1 MSRGESPDWVAIALE
16 EYRTLRQESLA
27 AMEQMQRT
35 LQGGVVAI
43 GVLTGFG
50 VEAGAEPATQIG
62 LVAGAAIFA
71 GLVMVMWL
79 DELQRSVRAGAH
91 VAGLEARIAA
101 QVERPS
107 PLTWE
112 TSIQARF
119 DPDRGYRYRREWA
132 TTAALYAAA
141 LPATVL
147 GVYRLGDEGEGLLLA
162 IAVAIVVASVLT
174 VYAYQRR
181 VHKTVGRLH
190 HEALAASATG
200 PAATAKDEPAARS

>member
-1 MSRGESPDWVAIALE
+1 MSQGDSPDWVTIALE

-50 VEAGAEPATQIG
+50 VEADAAESATQIG

-91 VAGLEARIAA
+91 IARLEGRIA
-101 QVERPS
+101 ERSGDPS

-112 TSIQARF
+112 TSIQVAY
-119 DPDRGYRYRREWA
+119 DPDRGYRYKREWA

-141 LPATVL
+141 IPAVLL
-147 GVYRLGDEGEGLLLA
+147 GVYRLGHEREWLLF
-162 IAVAIVVASVLT
+162 VVALALVVVSVAT
-174 VYAYQRR
+174 VCLYQRR
-181 VHKTVGRLH
+181 VHRTVGRLH
-190 HEALAASATG
+190 REALATVDFAGVTDPDRSA
-200 PAATAKDEPAARS
+200 